1 MSAAEVATLAGVT
14 SLAAAISVPLR
25 EARGETLHFSE
36 KLFPLITSKRDECR
50 SGVFQPITV
59 RDQRHECAGLTV
71 AVCPDNYKGG
81 FSEALSLSQVLLRPD
96 R

>member
-1 MSAAEVATLAGVT
+1 
-14 SLAAAISVPLR
+14 
-25 EARGETLHFSE
+25 
-36 KLFPLITSKRDECR
+36 
-50 SGVFQPITV
+50 V